1 MVREQKRV
9 ELTMARNDVQ
19 AKQEEYD
26 RLAPDEATRRK
37 ADQAQAAA
45 NTYIENARPLMNAEV
60 KLYDQT
66 LNQVD
71 TLANSATFI
80 LAQKYRNEL
89 KVKHNQVAKEYILE
103 KEKAFT
109 NRRRFLDRTPQ
120 EGVPGIGSFESID
133 EQILL
138 LFWVC
143 FILFIGTVMI
153 YILERFKTII
163 DTNGKYAGAMVGGVG
178 IAAGIAHAFIRA
190 YSGGRF

>member
-1 MVREQKRV
+1 
-9 ELTMARNDVQ
+9 MARNDVQ

-45 NTYIENARPLMNAEV
+45 HTFIENARPLMNAEI
-60 KLYDQT
+60 KLFDQT

-89 KVKHNQVAKEYILE
+89 KHKHNQVAKEYIHE

-143 FILFIGTVMI
+143 FILFVGTVMI
-153 YILERFKTII
+153 YILERFKTVI
-163 DTNGKYAGAMVGGVG
+163 DTNGKYAGAMLGGVG
-178 IAAGIAHAFIRA
+178 IAAVIAHSGIRA
-190 YSGGRF
+190 YSGGKF